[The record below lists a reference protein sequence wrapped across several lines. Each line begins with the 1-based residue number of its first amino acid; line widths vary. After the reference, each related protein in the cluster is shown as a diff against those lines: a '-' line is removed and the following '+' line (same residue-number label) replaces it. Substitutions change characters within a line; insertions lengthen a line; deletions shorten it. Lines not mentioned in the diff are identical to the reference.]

1 MLIVVLSR
9 GFVRFVIVFVTISC
23 LNLAQNVV
31 HVLLL
36 VVSECSLTQSC
47 NQLALLF
54 TIS

>member
-9 GFVRFVIVFVTISC
+9 GFVHFVIVFVTISC

-36 VVSECSLTQSC
+36 IVSECNLSQSC
-47 NQLALLF
+47 NQLARRF
-54 TIS
+54 AIS